1 MIKLTDGSFYIIVPL
16 IKELL
21 RQIYFSKYKHMQ
33 YWDLAQTLPDT
44 IVHCFSLQDVFHY
57 ILVL

>member
-33 YWDLAQTLPDT
+33 Y
-44 IVHCFSLQDVFHY
+44 
-57 ILVL
+57 